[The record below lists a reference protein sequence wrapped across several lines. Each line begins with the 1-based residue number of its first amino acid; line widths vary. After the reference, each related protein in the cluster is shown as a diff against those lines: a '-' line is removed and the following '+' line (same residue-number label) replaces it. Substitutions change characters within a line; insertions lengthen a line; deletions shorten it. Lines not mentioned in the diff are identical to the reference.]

1 MKPQKW
7 NSYFRP
13 VRIAWWASHLMH
25 HTPAGLQ
32 QDGCIYTV
40 ATSCTLPLV
49 AYKYFR
55 QQMETAAWLIFWV
68 SHSVLMTT
76 GLSSFVLIKA
86 DRRLSS
92 FKKENY

>member
-1 MKPQKW
+1 MGISPDA
-7 NSYFRP
+7 P
-13 VRIAWWASHLMH
+13 

-32 QDGCIYTV
+32 QDGCSYTV
-40 ATSCTLPLV
+40 ATSCTLSL

-92 FKKENY
+92 YLKEKY